1 MTLGELLKDK
11 ELPVKVF
18 FVGCAEKYYTVTHK
32 NKNDCLT
39 TSESG
44 RDDSWSLTSEDWY
57 LYEEPKKTIELEEY
71 LTESINYK
79 CFFVR
84 YFQSDDDFKKAFPR
98 DPIIKTGRKIT
109 VEVCE

>member
-32 NKNDCLT
+32 NKNGCLT

-71 LTESINYK
+71 LIQPANGCYI
-79 CFFVR
+79 CRF
-84 YFQSDDDFKKAFPR
+84 YASDEEFKKDNPLY
-98 DPIIKTGRKIT
+98 PMIKTGRKIT
-109 VEVCE
+109 VEVPNE